1 MSQPGILAI
10 WNTVAAGREADFE
23 TWFQG
28 EHLQERLGVPGFI
41 YGRRHQAISGSSA
54 FFNFYL
60 VESPAVLTSQPY
72 LERLDNPTPMTRMIM
87 TQVFRDMNR
96 TLCHR
101 AVRRGDFR
109 GAYAVTVRWFDEAPD
124 VAALTATIER
134 LTADPAIAAG
144 EIWTATDPAG
154 QPVSMEEKLRGGDRK
169 IKGALMIDTLREAD
183 AVTLGAALKADYA
196 GAEVGVFRVLCQA
209 GRSLGI

>member
-1 MSQPGILAI
+1 MSQPGVLAI
-10 WNTVAAGREADFE
+10 WNNVAPGREADFE

-28 EHLQERLGVPGFI
+28 EHLQERLGVQGFI
-41 YGRRHQAISGSSA
+41 YGRRHQAISGASA

-60 VESPAVLTSQPY
+60 VDSPAVLTSPPY

-87 TQVFRDMNR
+87 TEVFRDMNR

-109 GAYAVTVRWFDEAPD
+109 GAYAVTARWFGVMPD
-124 VAALTATIER
+124 VAALTAHIER
-134 LTADPAIAAG
+134 LIADPAIAAG
-144 EIWTATDPAG
+144 EIWTAADPTG

-169 IKGALMIDTLREAD
+169 IEGALMIDTLREAD
-183 AVTLGAALKADYA
+183 AVKLGATLKVAFA
-196 GAEVGVFRVLCQA
+196 GAEVGIFRVLCQT
-209 GRSLGI
+209 GRSLGL

>member
-1 MSQPGILAI
+1 MAQPGILAI
-10 WNTVAAGREADFE
+10 WNNVAPGREADFE

-41 YGRRHQAISGSSA
+41 YGRRHQAISGGSA

-60 VESPAVLTSQPY
+60 VESPAVLTSKPY

-87 TQVFRDMNR
+87 TEVFRDMNR

-109 GAYAVTVRWFDEAPD
+109 GAYAVTVRWFDETPN
-124 VAALTATIER
+124 VANLTSSKSSPPTRRSPRARSGPRPIPPASR
-134 LTADPAIAAG
+134 CRWRRSCAAAIAR
-144 EIWTATDPAG
+144 
-154 QPVSMEEKLRGGDRK
+154 S
-169 IKGALMIDTLREAD
+169 EA
-183 AVTLGAALKADYA
+183 
-196 GAEVGVFRVLCQA
+196 R
-209 GRSLGI
+209 

>member
-1 MSQPGILAI
+1 MSDLGILAI
-10 WNTVAAGREADFE
+10 WNNVAPGREADFE
-23 TWFQG
+23 AWFQG

-41 YGRRHQAISGSSA
+41 YGRRHQAISGASA

-72 LERLDNPTPMTRMIM
+72 IERLDNPTPMTRMIM
-87 TQVFRDMNR
+87 TEVFRDMNR

-101 AVRRGDFR
+101 AGRRGDFR
-109 GAYAVTVRWFDEAPD
+109 GAYAVTVRWFDEPPD
-124 VAALTATIER
+124 VEVLAARVDKLV
-134 LTADPAIAAG
+134 ADPAIAAG
-144 EIWTATDPAG
+144 EIWSSTDPAG

-183 AVTLGAALKADYA
+183 AVKLGAALTDEFA
-196 GAEVGVFRVLCQA
+196 GAEVGVFRVLCQI

>member
-1 MSQPGILAI
+1 MSDLGILAI
-10 WNTVAAGREADFE
+10 WNNVAPGREADFE

-41 YGRRHQAISGSSA
+41 FGRRHQAISGASA

-72 LERLDNPTPMTRMIM
+72 LERLDNPTPMTRTMM
-87 TQVFRDMNR
+87 TEVFRDMNR

-101 AVRRGDFR
+101 VVRRGDFR
-109 GAYAVTVRWFDEAPD
+109 GAYAVTLRWFETAPD
-124 VAALTATIER
+124 VAALTSRIET
-134 LTADPAIAAG
+134 LVADPAIAAG

-154 QPVSMEEKLRGGDRK
+154 QPVSEEERLRGGDRK

-183 AVTLGAALKADYA
+183 AVELGAALQDEFA
-196 GAEVGVFRVLCQA
+196 GAEVGVFRVLCQT

>member
-10 WNTVAAGREADFE
+10 WNNVAPGREADFE

-28 EHLQERLGVPGFI
+28 EHLQERLAVPGFI
-41 YGRRHQAISGSSA
+41 YGRRHQAVSGVSA

-60 VESPAVLTSQPY
+60 VESPAVLTSPPY

-87 TQVFRDMNR
+87 TEVFRDMNR

-109 GAYAVTVRWFDEAPD
+109 GACAVTVRWFDAMPD
-124 VAALTATIER
+124 VAALTDRIEK
-134 LTADPAIAAG
+134 LVADPAIAAG
-144 EIWTATDPAG
+144 EIWTATDPAS
-154 QPVSMEEKLRGGDRK
+154 QPVSLEEKLRGGDRK
-169 IKGALMIDTLREAD
+169 IAGALMIDTLREAD
-183 AVTLGAALKADYA
+183 AVRLGAALKTEFA
-196 GAEVGVFRVLCQA
+196 GAEVGVFRVLCQT

>member
-1 MSQPGILAI
+1 MSDLGILAI
-10 WNTVAAGREADFE
+10 WNNVAPGREADFE

-41 YGRRHQAISGSSA
+41 YGRRHQAISGASA

-72 LERLDNPTPMTRMIM
+72 IERLDNPTPMTRTIM
-87 TQVFRDMNR
+87 TEVFRDMNR

-101 AVRRGDFR
+101 AVRRGAFR
-109 GAYAVTVRWFDEAPD
+109 GAYAVTVRWFDAAPD
-124 VAALTATIER
+124 VAALTARIEK
-134 LTADPAIAAG
+134 LVADPAIAAG

-154 QPVSMEEKLRGGDRK
+154 QPVSEEERLRGGDRK
-169 IKGALMIDTLREAD
+169 IKGALMLDTLREAD
-183 AVTLGAALKADYA
+183 AVRLGAVLQGEFA
-196 GAEVGVFRVLCQA
+196 GAEVGVFRVLCQI